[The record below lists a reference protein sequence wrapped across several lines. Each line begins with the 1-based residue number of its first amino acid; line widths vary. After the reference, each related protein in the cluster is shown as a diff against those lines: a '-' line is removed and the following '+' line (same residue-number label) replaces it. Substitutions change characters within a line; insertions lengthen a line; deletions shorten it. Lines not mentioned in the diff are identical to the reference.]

1 MMCQSDGQTELT
13 SERSEEAATSHHSL
27 APLPAEQPTSSSVLQ
42 EDIQLDAAGCG
53 GAAAAAADDDDDA
66 HLGMIATSQQIPDQ
80 GVCVCGRWLIMYT
93 FHHGPEYI
101 MQMCQCNEAKY

>member
-53 GAAAAAADDDDDA
+53 GAAAAADDDA

-80 GVCVCGRWLIMYT
+80 GVCVCVWSMVDYV
-93 FHHGPEYI
+93 YI
-101 MQMCQCNEAKY
+101 SSRSRVYVSV